1 MQNKNI
7 AALLKANK
15 KSLAGSL
22 SSAGTVQEE
31 FITELRPD
39 MSLDISLRLLK
50 NITGG
55 RYLIPEENCQIEVEK
70 LDEIPDELKSSMYW
84 MSYYDHHGKE
94 VNTEKKAYIKNF

>member
-1 MQNKNI
+1 
-7 AALLKANK
+7 
-15 KSLAGSL
+15 
-22 SSAGTVQEE
+22 
-31 FITELRPD
+31 
-39 MSLDISLRLLK
+39 MSLDISFRLLK

-94 VNTEKKAYIKNF
+94 VSSEKRAYIKNF